1 MDFNDS
7 GFWFLKGY
15 DDAVGEEVEDA
26 MDSYRKSIQLDVY
39 NVDSMLNLS
48 ALYEMQQRYAVAS
61 RWYQLIIKIDPEYLE
76 AYYGYA
82 LC

>member
-15 DDAVGEEVEDA
+15 DDARNDQLEDA

-48 ALYEMQQRYAVAS
+48 ALYEMHQRYAVAS
-61 RWYQLIIKIDPEYLE
+61 KWYRIIIKLDPEYLE
-76 AYYGYA
+76 AFYGYA